1 MSDRK
6 QHYGVKFYAPH
17 PNSLLAFLVTA
28 SEIIDNDPSAEPWMK
43 PVEITDD
50 MPRAAADW
58 ARRKNPM
65 LEEYD
70 GAFRQRA
77 FRSLMRIGI
86 TADALAN
93 PTPQLA
99 EMVETLVYEQRLHE
113 AVESDLRGPTRTHSA
128 YFSRAARMAAGV
140 LFQTV
145 GANKSAEWREVADI
159 LNDGIPNGK
168 KGLMRDHIKRA
179 EIRYRAD
186 LHRVVNGPVAR
197 SEVSQQDFLLAEC
210 VGLSGTIRGLRSVYA
225 LARKRIEF
233 KRLTGHD
240 LAVAIHRK
248 YDMNARFHRAIE
260 LVDQHRKA
268 A

>member
-145 GANKSAEWREVADI
+145 GANKSAEWREVADERSHQTRRNSI
-159 LNDGIPNGK
+159 SG
-168 KGLMRDHIKRA
+168 GLASRSQRPRRAKRGVA
-179 EIRYRAD
+179 AGLSPGGVRGPVGHDPRVAISLRFSAQT
-186 LHRVVNGPVAR
+186 HRVQTPDR
-197 SEVSQQDFLLAEC
+197 P
-210 VGLSGTIRGLRSVYA
+210 
-225 LARKRIEF
+225 
-233 KRLTGHD
+233 
-240 LAVAIHRK
+240 
-248 YDMNARFHRAIE
+248 
-260 LVDQHRKA
+260 
-268 A
+268 